1 MTCGSTERARSPRRV
16 TIDDLARVPQERRRY
31 GWVAVHLVRS
41 TGRGRR
47 TWLALCVIGFFPER
61 ADAIDYAN
69 EAKRYGV
76 TVDVCPFDDLNPIG
90 IPKRLGER

>member
-1 MTCGSTERARSPRRV
+1 
-16 TIDDLARVPQERRRY
+16 
-31 GWVAVHLVRS
+31 
-41 TGRGRR
+41 
-47 TWLALCVIGFFPER
+47 LALCVIGFFPER

-69 EAKRYGV
+69 EAKRFGV